1 MTKIKQKKWDT
12 LSVYLTEKRKVL
24 KIKKLIQFALVDLVI
39 CGLIQ
44 ERIILWS
51 LSEGS
56 IGLSSSIIVIS
67 VTSDA

>member
-44 ERIILWS
+44 ERIIL
-51 LSEGS
+51 
-56 IGLSSSIIVIS
+56 
-67 VTSDA
+67 